1 MLDKGENFFSLPGD
15 GGKIKYRLT
24 VTDKYNNYAIFVST
38 IKYCVIIFELR
49 NYLII
54 QIKEKIAVLSH
65 HLTKEKQVPAKDID
79 LAVKRKTKY
88 LSDPDKYTFDET

>member
-24 VTDKYNNYAIFVST
+24 VTDKYNNYAIFVLT

-49 NYLII
+49 NYLTM
-54 QIKEKIAVLSH
+54 V
-65 HLTKEKQVPAKDID
+65 
-79 LAVKRKTKY
+79 RKK
-88 LSDPDKYTFDET
+88 

>member
-1 MLDKGENFFSLPGD
+1 
-15 GGKIKYRLT
+15 
-24 VTDKYNNYAIFVST
+24 
-38 IKYCVIIFELR
+38 
-49 NYLII
+49 
-54 QIKEKIAVLSH
+54 VLSH

>member
-1 MLDKGENFFSLPGD
+1 MLDKGEIFFSLPGD

-24 VTDKYNNYAIFVST
+24 VTDKYNNYAIFVLT

-54 QIKEKIAVLSH
+54 QIN
-65 HLTKEKQVPAKDID
+65 
-79 LAVKRKTKY
+79 
-88 LSDPDKYTFDET
+88 